1 MDDRPETKAIAALD
15 SCSGRRL
22 TVWATVGLL
31 LFSALA
37 GAALDP
43 NQSRTESSCDK
54 SACTVIY
61 EAAFFSRYAPV
72 TALDMTSNLPG
83 FSLDDG
89 DGSRGFAGS
98 AGNLLVDGRRVSSK
112 SELPSNVL
120 SRIPAGN
127 VERIEVIRGQTGG
140 TDIRGQT
147 VIANVVRKNAGPSG
161 AWEVG
166 GNAFQSGRGF
176 YPYVNASGAA
186 KAGKTSVTLGVEGS
200 RYLRVRQNEESV
212 LARDQALLEYR
223 DEEFRET
230 GYNAKATL
238 QLQTSVAKTA
248 VRLNANYAY
257 FDEAGGENSLRSPA
271 MGTPFVLFQGDTDKR
286 DAYELGADIERSL
299 NQKLAAKFIAL
310 YREADFLETGS
321 LLFRNENRLESTTS
335 FRSIDD
341 ETILRMEFDFAGIEG
356 HLIEAAV
363 ESAVNRLDSSFALF
377 ANEDGDL
384 VSQAVPGAET
394 QVKEERIDFTLSD
407 SFAVGPLAVD
417 VVLAAE
423 TSTITQTGGF
433 AEKRD
438 FSFFKPGLIFT
449 YAPDERLQFRLRAQR
464 EVGQLNFFDFVSAAD
479 LGDVELSLGNP
490 NLSPETTVAFEA
502 SVERRFGELGVFTV
516 TGFHDEI
523 SDVQDV
529 LPLEGILEVPGNIGN
544 GSRTGVSGNATLPLA
559 GVGLNGARLDVS
571 GRWQTSS
578 VTDPLD
584 GRSRRLS
591 GERRFQGNIAFR
603 QDLTAKQFAWGGD
616 VSFFDEVPEFG
627 LDERDVFQ
635 RGVDVD
641 AFVETR
647 AIAGLRIRVGV
658 ENLLREG
665 NDREREVFSG
675 PRSNGVLSF
684 TEVRDATNPRQYYIA
699 VSGTF

>member
-1 MDDRPETKAIAALD
+1 MENGPETKALGF
-15 SCSGRRL
+15 SGGRL
-22 TVWATVGLL
+22 PRGLSSWVAVGLL
-31 LFSALA
+31 LFCSLVG
-37 GAALDP
+37 GATD
-43 NQSRTESSCDK
+43 TEGDHGEPSCDG
-54 SACTVIY
+54 SACTVVY

-112 SELPSNVL
+112 SELPSDVL

-147 VIANVVRKNAGPSG
+147 VIANVVRRNAGPSG

-176 YPYVNASGAA
+176 YPFINASGAA
-186 KAGKTSVTLGVEGS
+186 KAGSTSVTLGVEGS

-212 LARDQALLEYR
+212 LGQDRQLLEFR

-238 QLQTSVAKTA
+238 QLQSTVGKTA

-257 FDEAGGENSLRSPA
+257 FDEAGGETSFREPLEE
-271 MGTPFVLFQGDTDKR
+271 TPFVLFQGDTDER
-286 DAYELGADIERSL
+286 DAFELGADFERPL

-310 YREADFLETGS
+310 YREADYLETGS
-321 LLFRNENRLESTTS
+321 LLFQNENRLESTTS

-341 ETILRMEFDFAGIEG
+341 ETILRMELDFAGIEG

-377 ANEDGDL
+377 LNEDGDL
-384 VSQAVPGAET
+384 VSQEVPGAET
-394 QVKEERIDFTLSD
+394 RVKEERLDITLSD
-407 SFAVGPLAVD
+407 SFSVGPLSFD

-438 FSFFKPGLIFT
+438 FSFFKPGLILT

-464 EVGQLNFFDFVSAAD
+464 EVGQLDFFDFVSAAD

-490 NLSPETTVAFEA
+490 NLSPETTVAIEA
-502 SVERRFGELGVFTV
+502 SVERRFGELGVLTV

-529 LPLEGILEVPGNIGN
+529 LPLEGILEVPGNIGD

-559 GVGLNGARLDVS
+559 SMGLTGARLDIS

-578 VTDPLD
+578 VTDPLN
-584 GRSRRLS
+584 GTSRRLS

-627 LDERDVFQ
+627 LDERDMFQ

-647 AIAGLRIRVGV
+647 AVAGLRIRVGV

-665 NDREREVFSG
+665 NDRERKVFSG